1 MTTVTDDQ
9 RNRSDAAQD
18 LSEFMREAKAQTG
31 ESLLSLTESQ
41 PRMVVFLRH
50 TGCPFC
56 HETAA
61 EVAAR
66 RERIE
71 ARGVG
76 IVFVHQST
84 ESEARTFFE
93 KYGLEDLP
101 RISDPERN
109 LYRAFNLKRGNIWQ
123 IGGPKVWWRS
133 MAALFKGHRVGR
145 VAGDPFQMPGVFIVD
160 HGRIVS
166 AFRHG
171 TQADRPDYEDLASC
185 PIN

>member
-1 MTTVTDDQ
+1 
-9 RNRSDAAQD
+9 
-18 LSEFMREAKAQTG
+18 MREAKTPAG
-31 ESLLSLTESQ
+31 ESLLALTEHL

-50 TGCPFC
+50 AGCPFC
-56 HETAA
+56 REAA
-61 EVAAR
+61 ADLAAR

-76 IVFVHQST
+76 IVFVHQNS
-84 ESEARTFFE
+84 EGEARAFFG

-101 RISDPERN
+101 RISDPERA
-109 LYRAFNLKRGNIWQ
+109 LYRAFDLKRANLWQ

-133 MAALFKGHRVGR
+133 LAAFFKGHRIGR
-145 VAGDPFQMPGVFIVD
+145 VAGDAFQMPGVFIVD
-160 HGRIVS
+160 QGRIVS

-185 PIN
+185 PIT